1 MGKEDVSLD
10 AERNLITRTALYVLR
25 CHGQGTFPKDTHVRI
40 VNPIPLGR
48 GLGSSGAAVV
58 AGVSLA
64 NEAGN
69 LGLSKARMLDYCLM
83 IERHPD
89 NVAAALYGGF
99 VGTYLNE
106 LDPADTERKEIPL
119 SEVLP
124 EPAGGEDTGLKP
136 PEPPYNIGHY
146 KKFKWAKEIKCIAI
160 IPQFEVSTAKA
171 REVLPAQYSRK
182 DVVFNLQ
189 RIALLTTALGESPPD
204 PDMIY
209 EGMQDKV
216 HQPYRKTLIPGLTEI
231 LRSVTPRSHPG
242 LLGICLSGAGP
253 TILALATHN
262 FEKIAGHILAQFKR
276 EDIECDWKLL
286 EPAEDGATVTRG
298 DRTDKEQLSYADA
311 GVSIN
316 AGNAFVQRI
325 KKAVASTKR
334 PGADAEI
341 GGFGGAVDLKA
352 AGYNEAPTLVAA
364 IDGVGTKLKIAFATE
379 KHDTVGIDLVAMN
392 VNDLVVQG
400 AEPLAI
406 LDYYACSQLDVE
418 SAANFVAGVAEG
430 CRQAGCALIG
440 GETAEM
446 PGMYEGSDYDAAAT
460 AIGALRQGQK
470 MLPDKEDMAEGDVLL
485 GLASNGAHSN
495 GYSLIRKIVER
506 EGLSYADKAPW
517 DEHKTVGESLL
528 TPTRIY
534 VRPLLAATRKN
545 LIKGMAH
552 ITGGGLED
560 NLPRMLPDDL
570 AAEVDAKS
578 WRVPPVF
585 TWLKKAGN
593 VSNTEFARVWNT
605 GLGMVLVVS
614 ADKVDETTSALTD
627 LGETV
632 FKVGQLIGRVGEGC
646 IVQNMEAWD

>member
-1 MGKEDVSLD
+1 
-10 AERNLITRTALYVLR
+10 
-25 CHGQGTFPKDTHVRI
+25 
-40 VNPIPLGR
+40 
-48 GLGSSGAAVV
+48 
-58 AGVSLA
+58 
-64 NEAGN
+64 
-69 LGLSKARMLDYCLM
+69 M

-231 LRSVTPRSHPG
+231 LRSVTPKSHPG

-253 TILALATHN
+253 TILALATNN
-262 FEKIAGHILAQFKR
+262 FEKIAEHILAQFKK
-276 EDIECDWKLL
+276 ENIECEWKLL
-286 EPAEDGATVTRG
+286 QPAEDGATVTRG
-298 DRTDKEQLSYADA
+298 GQASKEQLSYADA
-311 GVSIN
+311 GVSID

-341 GGFGGAVDLKA
+341 GGFGGAIDLKA
-352 AGYNEAPTLVAA
+352 AGYDEAPTLVAA
-364 IDGVGTKLKIAFATE
+364 IDGVGTKLKIAFAID

-392 VNDLVVQG
+392 VNDLIVQG

-406 LDYYACSQLDVE
+406 LDYYACSKLDVE
-418 SAANFVAGVAEG
+418 SAADFVAGVAEG

-446 PGMYEGSDYDAAAT
+446 PGMYTGSDYDAAAT
-460 AIGALRQGQK
+460 AIGALRQGHK
-470 MLPDKEDMAEGDVLL
+470 MLPDKENMAEDDVLL
-485 GLASNGAHSN
+485 GLASSGPHSN
-495 GYSLIRKIVER
+495 GYSLIRKIIER
-506 EGLSYADKAPW
+506 KGLSYEDRAPW
-517 DEHKTVGESLL
+517 GEHKTVGESLL

-534 VRPLLAATRKN
+534 VKSLLAATQKG

-560 NLPRMLPDDL
+560 NIPRMLPDHL

-578 WRVPPVF
+578 WQVPPVF
-585 TWLKKAGN
+585 GWLKKAGN

-605 GLGMVLVVS
+605 GLGMILVVS
-614 ADKVDETTSALTD
+614 ADKAAETTSLLTD

-632 FKVGQLIGRVGEGC
+632 FKVGKLTRRSGEGC
-646 IVQNMEAWD
+646 VVQNMQAWE